1 MAIYLIAKSEKAC
14 KQMNEPTEEPEEDK
28 PEPDDS
34 PDIPDTEPERNDV
47 PLEADA
53 ETWYRLIGK
62 TVLTDAITDLN
73 TRGYKQLTINENGDI
88 LISGTVCDT
97 VDSLPEPTVLNRLT
111 ELMKEDGLNAFVTN
125 NEISVSW

>member
-1 MAIYLIAKSEKAC
+1 
-14 KQMNEPTEEPEEDK
+14 MNEPTEEPEEDK